1 MVGVLSIRKIR
12 MANVPSTRNII
23 LAFGGFILLA
33 VFLPFL
39 FGLGL
44 FAHVIPAFPMIPLL
58 YLYWAGLY
66 LYKRVKHLQKASIEG
81 ETIRWYKQ
89 PDLMVVP
96 TSGFLFIDLLLV
108 LLIPDQP
115 NYILKLCT
123 FILLAALALGFFIY
137 SLILRW
143 QQHI

>member
-1 MVGVLSIRKIR
+1 

-23 LAFGGFILLA
+23 LAFVGLILLA
-33 VFLPFL
+33 VLAFL

-44 FAHVIPAFPMIPLL
+44 FAHVIPAYPMIPLL

-66 LYKRVKHLQKASIEG
+66 LYKGVKRLQKASIEG

-96 TSGFLFIDLLLV
+96 ASTLGQRNV
-108 LLIPDQP
+108 PD
-115 NYILKLCT
+115 
-123 FILLAALALGFFIY
+123 
-137 SLILRW
+137 RD
-143 QQHI
+143 H

>member
-1 MVGVLSIRKIR
+1 

-23 LAFGGFILLA
+23 LAFVGLILLA
-33 VFLPFL
+33 VLAFL

-44 FAHVIPAFPMIPLL
+44 FAHVIPAYPMIPLF

-66 LYKRVKHLQKASIEG
+66 LYKGVKHLRKASIEG
-81 ETIRWYKQ
+81 ETIHWYKQ

-96 TSGFLFIDLLLV
+96 ASGFLCIDLLLV

-115 NYILKLCT
+115 NYILKLCA

-143 QQHI
+143 RQHI

>member
-1 MVGVLSIRKIR
+1 

-23 LAFGGFILLA
+23 LAFVGLILLA
-33 VFLPFL
+33 VLAFL

-44 FAHVIPAFPMIPLL
+44 FAHVIPAFLMTPLFYL
-58 YLYWAGLY
+58 YLTGLH
-66 LYKRVKHLQKASIEG
+66 LYKGIKHLQKASIEG

-96 TSGFLFIDLLLV
+96 ASGFFFIDLLLV

-115 NYILKLCT
+115 NYIAKLCT
-123 FILLAALALGFFIY
+123 CILLAALALGFFIY

-143 QQHI
+143 QRHI